1 MLHDAIRKSARCR
14 ISYKVSGPWPSL
26 KARPMIKTRRDI
38 FHSNLLRVL
47 GQFDRGERRTTH
59 HDTFYFVAPWFVVSS

>member
-1 MLHDAIRKSARCR
+1 MLHDAIRESARCR

-26 KARPMIKTRRDI
+26 KARPIKTRRDI

-47 GQFDRGERRTTH
+47 GQFDRG
-59 HDTFYFVAPWFVVSS
+59 